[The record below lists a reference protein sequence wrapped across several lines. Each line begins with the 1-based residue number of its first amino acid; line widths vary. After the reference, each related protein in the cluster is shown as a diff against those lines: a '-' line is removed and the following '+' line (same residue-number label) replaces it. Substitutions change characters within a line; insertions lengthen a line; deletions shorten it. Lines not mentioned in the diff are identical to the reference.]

1 MAGAVTLGK
10 YRLMRCLGRG
20 GMGVVHL
27 ALAQGP
33 VGFEKLCALKL
44 LDPKFRGDRHRSES
58 LLREALVGGRLDH
71 EHLVQIFDLG
81 VEVDQYFIAMEYV
94 RGFSLSHVLA
104 HLRQTGRQLPI
115 YLAVRIVRAVN
126 DALVYMH
133 GLTFGQDQPL
143 GLVHGDISPSN
154 ILLGADGRM
163 KLSDLGVVA
172 LSGEVRSHIAGKT
185 AYFPPEAF
193 RGLPRTQTWDVYAL
207 GAVLFEAL
215 TGKRTTPADDEA
227 LEDTAPAAQ
236 LGPSLLAE
244 LRPDCPPEL
253 AAVVERTLARE
264 PAARLRHAT
273 ALAEALDAAMPET
286 PGERDRHRSY
296 LSALYAE
303 LDFVKDH
310 GELPSESGVPSD
322 IAPKVAEEETEQV
335 TARGVRGERVLR
347 LGISPAHGS
356 QRARQSGERVAQ
368 ELSRRLSRPV
378 RTVVLGD
385 YEALVESLT
394 ASDLDLAWMPPLALV
409 DALDRG
415 AGVLA
420 VASRAGATVYNAAV
434 IVHADSPLRAL
445 EDVGAA
451 TAAFV
456 DQSSAS
462 GYVFAVAGMVR
473 ALGPERLRALKP
485 HFHGSHR
492 AVCEAVANRWVDL
505 GATYA
510 VVRASGELASAAW
523 TELVP
528 ERAAE
533 IRALWMSG
541 PIPSDCMAYRPHL
554 PDRVA
559 NEVRDALLG
568 LAGEPDGAALLR
580 DVFGADTFVRGAL
593 EDYEAARVAR
603 DLVARAFTPSS

>member
-1 MAGAVTLGK
+1 
-10 YRLMRCLGRG
+10 
-20 GMGVVHL
+20 MGVVHL

-33 VGFEKLCALKL
+33 VGFEKLVALKL
-44 LDPKFRGDRHRSES
+44 LDPKFRGDPMRSES

-81 VEVDQYFIAMEYV
+81 QEMDQYFIAMEYV

-104 HLRQTGRQLPI
+104 HLRRTGRQLPI
-115 YLAVRIVRAVN
+115 YLAVRIVRAMT

-133 GLTFGQDQPL
+133 GLTFGNDQPL

-193 RGLPRTQTWDVYAL
+193 RGLPRTQIWDVYAL
-207 GAVLFEAL
+207 GAVLYEAL
-215 TGKRTTPADDEA
+215 GGVRMTAGDAALDDTEPVTQRPGTLAD
-227 LEDTAPAAQ
+227 
-236 LGPSLLAE
+236 

-253 AAVVERTLARE
+253 LAVVDRVTARD
-264 PAARLRHAT
+264 PAHRIRHAT
-273 ALAEALDAAMPET
+273 GLAEALDAALPET
-286 PGERDRHRSY
+286 PGERDRQRSF
-296 LSALYAE
+296 LTALFAE
-303 LDFVKDH
+303 ADFVRDH

-322 IAPKVAEEETEQV
+322 IVPKVTEEETEQV
-335 TARGVRGERVLR
+335 TVRGLRGERALR

-385 YEALVESLT
+385 YEALVDSLI

-409 DALDRG
+409 GALDRG

-420 VASRAGATVYNAAV
+420 VASRAGATAYNAAV
-434 IVHADSPLRAL
+434 IVHTDSPLRRL

-456 DQSSAS
+456 DQRSAS
-462 GYVFAVAGMVR
+462 GYVFAVAGMVL
-473 ALGPERLRALKP
+473 ALGAERVRALKP

-492 AVCEAVANRWVDL
+492 AVCEAVANRWVDI

-510 VVRASGELASAAW
+510 VVRGEGEVTKAAW
-523 TELVP
+523 PELLP
-528 ERAAE
+528 DRAAE

-541 PIPSDCMAYRPHL
+541 PIPSDCMAHRPHL
-554 PDRVA
+554 PERVA
-559 NEVRDALLG
+559 TAVRDALLG
-568 LAGEPDGAALLR
+568 LAGEPEGAELLR
-580 DVFGADTFVRGAL
+580 DVFGAETFVRGGPD
-593 EDYEAARVAR
+593 DYESARVAR
-603 DLVARAFTPSS
+603 DLVTKVLTASS

>member
-1 MAGAVTLGK
+1 MGAAVTLGR
-10 YRLMRCLGRG
+10 YRLLRSLGRG

-33 VGFEKLCALKL
+33 VGFEKLVALKL
-44 LDPKFRGDRHRSES
+44 LDPKFRGDPRRSEG

-71 EHLVQIFDLG
+71 EHLVQILDLG
-81 VEVDQYFIAMEYV
+81 QEVDQYFIAMEYV

-104 HLRQTGRQLPI
+104 HLRHTGRQLPI

-133 GLTFGQDQPL
+133 GLTFGNDQPL

-154 ILLGADGRM
+154 ILLGADGRV

-193 RGLPRTQTWDVYAL
+193 RGVPRTQIWDVYAL

-215 TGKRTTPADDEA
+215 TGRRLSQETVALDDTE
-227 LEDTAPAAQ
+227 PAAQ
-236 LGPSLLAE
+236 RPSPLVSD

-253 AAVVERTLARE
+253 VRVVERVTAHAPEQRI
-264 PAARLRHAT
+264 RHAT
-273 ALAEALDAAMPET
+273 ALAEALDAAAPET
-286 PGERDRHRSY
+286 AGERDRHRSY

-303 LDFVKDH
+303 GDFVRDH
-310 GELPSESGVPSD
+310 GELPSESGVPAD
-322 IAPKVAEEETEQV
+322 LVPKVAEEETEQV
-335 TARGVRGERVLR
+335 TARGLRGERVLR

-356 QRARQSGERVAQ
+356 VRARASGERLAQ

-409 DALDRG
+409 GALDRG

-420 VASRAGATVYNAAV
+420 VASRAGASLYNAAV

-445 EDVGAA
+445 EDVPLGATVA
-451 TAAFV
+451 YV
-456 DQSSAS
+456 DERSAS
-462 GYVFAVAGMVR
+462 GHVFAVAGMVR
-473 ALGPERLRALKP
+473 VLGAERVRSLRP
-485 HFHGSHR
+485 NFHGSHR

-510 VVRASGELASAAW
+510 VVRAGGQITKAAW
-523 TELVP
+523 PELLP
-528 ERAAE
+528 ERAGE
-533 IRALWMSG
+533 IRVLWMSDA
-541 PIPSDCMAYRPHL
+541 IPSDCMAHRPHL
-554 PDRVA
+554 PERVA
-559 NEVRDALLG
+559 TAVREALLG
-568 LAGEPDGAALLR
+568 MASEPEGAALLR
-580 DVFGADTFVRGAL
+580 DVFGADSFVRGQPD
-593 EDYEAARVAR
+593 DYEPARVAR
-603 DLVARAFTPSS
+603 ALVADALR